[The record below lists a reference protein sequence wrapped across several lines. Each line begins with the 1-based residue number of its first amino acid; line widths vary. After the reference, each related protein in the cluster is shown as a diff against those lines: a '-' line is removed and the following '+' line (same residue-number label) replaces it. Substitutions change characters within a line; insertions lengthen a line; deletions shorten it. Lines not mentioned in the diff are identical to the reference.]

1 MTAPPCPTVIRP
13 YRPEDSA
20 AVVALWQ
27 ACGLSRPQNDPL
39 RDIARKQAVQPEGFL
54 VAERGGQVL
63 GSVMVGY
70 DGTRGWLHLLGV
82 HPQAQRQGLGRAL
95 VQAAERWLVARGGP
109 KLNLQVRSD
118 NSAVIAFYQALGYQ
132 VDAVV
137 GLGKR
142 LIPD

>member
-1 MTAPPCPTVIRP
+1 MSDTAPQLLVRP
-13 YRPEDSA
+13 FRPDDA
-20 AVVALWQ
+20 ARVAAIWQ
-27 ACGLSRPQNDPL
+27 ACGLSRPQNDPH

-54 VAERGGQVL
+54 VAELAGQVH
-63 GSVMVGY
+63 GTVMVGY

-82 HPQAQRQGLGRAL
+82 HPQAQGRGLGRAL
-95 VQAAERWLVARGGP
+95 VQAAERWLIARGGP

-118 NSAVIAFYQALGYQ
+118 NTAVIQFYQRLGYQ

-137 GLGKR
+137 SLGKR